1 MNSKLTV
8 ANATGEGARD
18 RFLSPNGV
26 CFSAVFFVCR
36 MEQSIKGTRQDSG
49 ARQQA
54 MVMFSGDV
62 L

>member
-1 MNSKLTV
+1 
-8 ANATGEGARD
+8 
-18 RFLSPNGV
+18 
-26 CFSAVFFVCR
+26 